1 MNKYLNKNV
10 TVLLIKIMKYN
21 IKVLIKLNI
30 KMEELKLENIMI
42 KEKNKLKKKKE
53 KHIDILKYLE
63 MENYL
68 NNMIIYNSS
77 Y

>member
-21 IKVLIKLNI
+21 TKALIKLNI

>member
-21 IKVLIKLNI
+21 IKVFIKLNI